1 MISCNLSVVHSGSL
15 RKGSIFNETESINS
29 NPFGHFPKHA
39 SHTEPVDF
47 EKKKSLKIAF
57 LRASMARICEM
68 DRTKANIN
76 SNKCGKIADIIG
88 LNENAMQFKFNTKIL
103 AYILVGRIYC
113 SFELM
118 N

>member
-1 MISCNLSVVHSGSL
+1 MLFILGVYERVAFLMKRNRSIQIHSD
-15 RKGSIFNETESINS
+15 IFLNTLLTQNMS
-29 NPFGHFPKHA
+29 
-39 SHTEPVDF
+39 TM
-47 EKKKSLKIAF
+47 KKKSLKIAF

-68 DRTKANIN
+68 DRTKADIN
-76 SNKCGKIADIIG
+76 LNKCGKIADIIG
-88 LNENAMQFKFNTKIL
+88 LNENAMQFKFSTKIL